1 MNKKLK
7 NKPKDRDVNKKLKE
21 KKETP
26 EDKDT
31 NKSKGYNVIYKD
43 KDWIG
48 VKESEELVVKVG
60 MVDMVEELADMVEGL
75 ADMVEGLADM
85 VEEEQVDMAE
95 ELEVKVV
102 VEAEMV
108 VQEETDKVEMTVVIK
123 NKYNH
128 EEDHDNKI
136 KLKQEYI
143 LMED

>member
-75 ADMVEGLADM
+75 ADMVE
-85 VEEEQVDMAE
+85 EEQVDMAE